1 MGGGGN
7 WFFLVREVCM
17 GPSRTIPLWAILAGS
32 GPAKAILPTWLKPAP
47 RLAVPAQGEDG
58 PGLNPP
64 RASPAVW
71 IEIFP
76 VLAKASVK
84 SASDPFR
91 THHSVHLTPMM
102 ASGVLTR
109 KSGSFTGKRRVT
121 TACTH
126 PWRP

>member
-1 MGGGGN
+1 MGGVGN
-7 WFFLVREVCM
+7 WFLIVREVCM
-17 GPSRTIPLWAILAGS
+17 GPSRTRPLWAMLAGS

-76 VLAKASVK
+76 RSEEHTSELQS
-84 SASDPFR
+84 R
-91 THHSVHLTPMM
+91 LHLVCRLP
-102 ASGVLTR
+102 LE
-109 KSGSFTGKRRVT
+109 K
-121 TACTH
+121 
-126 PWRP
+126 